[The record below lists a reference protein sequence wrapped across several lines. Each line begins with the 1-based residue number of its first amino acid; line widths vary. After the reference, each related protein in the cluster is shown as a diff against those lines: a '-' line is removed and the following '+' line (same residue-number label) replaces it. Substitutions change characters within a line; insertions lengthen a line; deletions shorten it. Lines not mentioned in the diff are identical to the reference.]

1 MYISI
6 CIWLEEPVYQHYEE
20 HRPDYDTQSTL

>member
-6 CIWLEEPVYQHYEE
+6 CISLEEPVYQHYEE
-20 HRPDYDTQSTL
+20 YGSEYNTQFTL